1 MTTFRV
7 HFSDG
12 DVDDVPAKSPATARD
27 EARERKGG
35 GIITKVKVLK
45 GA

>member
-7 HFSDG
+7 HFTDGTSIDIVADHSD
-12 DVDDVPAKSPATARD
+12 DARD
-27 EARERKGG
+27 IARKRKGG
-35 GIITKVKVLK
+35 GIVSKVKVLK

>member
-7 HFSDG
+7 HFTDG
-12 DVDDVPAKSPATARD
+12 DVLDVSASTPTSARD
-27 EARERKGG
+27 EARKRKGG
-35 GIITKVKVLK
+35 GIISKVKVLK

>member
-12 DVDDVPAKSPATARD
+12 DVLDVDATTPATARD
-27 EARERKGG
+27 IARTRKGG
-35 GIITKVKVLK
+35 GIVSKVKVLK

>member
-7 HFSDG
+7 HFADG
-12 DVDDVPAKSPATARD
+12 DKIDVHAANADAARKAAEAKR
-27 EARERKGG
+27 G
-35 GIITKVKVLK
+35 GIVTKVKVLK

>member
-7 HFSDG
+7 HFTDG
-12 DVDDVPAKSPATARD
+12 DVIDVSAPTPAAARD
-27 EARERKGG
+27 IARKRKGG
-35 GIITKVKVLK
+35 GMVSKVKVLK

>member
-12 DVDDVPAKSPATARD
+12 DCLDVDAPTPNHARD
-27 EARERKGG
+27 IARDRKGG
-35 GIITKVKVLK
+35 GIVTKVKRVK
-45 GA
+45 GT

>member
-7 HFSDG
+7 HFTDG
-12 DVDDVPAKSPATARD
+12 DVIDVPAPSPTA
-27 EARERKGG
+27 ARTIALERKGDG
-35 GIITKVKVLK
+35 FISKIKVLK

>member
-7 HFSDG
+7 HFTDG
-12 DVDDVPAKSPATARD
+12 DVIDVVSPTPTTARD
-27 EARERKGG
+27 EARKRKGG
-35 GIITKVKVLK
+35 GMISKVKVLK